1 MAGKAV
7 AHWQLFA
14 HGPHR
19 QSAATVTV
27 SGKRVKRKAF
37 PAAGRLILPIT
48 PPLRG
53 SRQDEGASP
62 KSRRWGEQRKSLLR
76 PAAQKNRKGRLPPT
90 AAAGAWR
97 LGCRDSPSRG
107 E

>member
-1 MAGKAV
+1 MNSGFPDRAENSAGSQRIKPTA
-7 AHWQLFA
+7 
-14 HGPHR
+14 P
-19 QSAATVTV
+19 
-27 SGKRVKRKAF
+27 F
-37 PAAGRLILPIT
+37 PRLIFPIT

-62 KSRRWGEQRKSLLR
+62 KSRRWGEQRKRLPR
-76 PAAQKNRKGRLPPT
+76 PAACENRKGRLPPT